1 MIGSIIFGFA
11 IYVVLWWLVL
21 FMVLPWGVQSQ
32 SERGKPVRGSERGA
46 PVKPLMLKKML
57 ATSVIAAVLLALGY
71 GFSYS
76 GLFERYI
83 VPKYAAD
90 RAG

>member
-1 MIGSIIFGFA
+1 MITSIIFGFA
-11 IYVVLWWLVL
+11 VYVVLWWLVL

-32 SERGKPVRGSERGA
+32 AERGRVIRGSERGA
-46 PVKPLMLKKML
+46 PVKPLMLKKIV
-57 ATSVIAAVLLALGY
+57 ATSVIAAVLLAIGY
-71 GFSYS
+71 GLSYS
-76 GLFERYI
+76 GLLESYI

>member
-1 MIGSIIFGFA
+1 MIASITFGFA
-11 IYVVLWWLVL
+11 VYVVLWWLVL

-32 SERGKPVRGSERGA
+32 AERGKTVRGSERGA
-46 PVKPLMLKKML
+46 PVKPLMLKKIV
-57 ATSVIAAVLLALGY
+57 ATSVIAAVLLAIGY
-71 GFSYS
+71 GLWYGGFVES
-76 GLFERYI
+76 YI